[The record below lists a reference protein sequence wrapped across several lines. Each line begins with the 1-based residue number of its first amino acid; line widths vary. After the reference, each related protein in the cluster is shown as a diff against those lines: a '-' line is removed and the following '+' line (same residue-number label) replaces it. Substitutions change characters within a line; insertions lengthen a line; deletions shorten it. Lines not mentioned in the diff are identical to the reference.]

1 MRKTVLRLIK
11 EKVINGINTMQPGL
25 KGKQKAFAIKKGM
38 EETKK
43 NYHKVGKPSLPKPI
57 FSKKRHEKESYP
69 DFKRR
74 RTASNKRR
82 RGREAENKL
91 AINMGDPTWRERNK
105 HLISDGY
112 KAIGKLTTPLIGV

>member
-43 NYHKVGKPSLPKPI
+43 NYHKVGKPALPKPI
-57 FSKKRHEKESYP
+57 FSKKRYENESLAK
-69 DFKRR
+69 FILR

-82 RGREAENKL
+82 REREADNKL
-91 AINMGDPTWRERNK
+91 ALNMGDPIWKERNR
-105 HLISDGY
+105 HLVPDGY
-112 KAIGKLTTPLIGV
+112 RVLANLTKPLMGV